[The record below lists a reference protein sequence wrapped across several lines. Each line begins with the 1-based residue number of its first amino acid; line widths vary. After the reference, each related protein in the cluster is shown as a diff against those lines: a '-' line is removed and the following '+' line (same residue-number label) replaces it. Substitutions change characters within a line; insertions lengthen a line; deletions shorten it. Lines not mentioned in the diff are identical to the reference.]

1 MGVGSWKTII
11 TPLNKKKDPIV
22 RATKSS
28 FLVAIHAAIV
38 SPIMLPAACARK
50 GIMKCLNWNK
60 SLVCSRDL
68 IEELTAYFRLEMM
81 VVLIEIISI
90 FAILPIKATAKI
102 GKKIKYNLFHSTISI
117 NSLM

>member
-1 MGVGSWKTII
+1 MGVGSLKTII
-11 TPLNKKKDPIV
+11 TPLNKKKEPIV

-60 SLVCSRDL
+60 CIVCSRDL
-68 IEELTAYFRLEMM
+68 IEELSALLGRGMM
-81 VVLIEIISI
+81 VVLKEMISI
-90 FAILPIKATAKI
+90 LATLPIKATSK
-102 GKKIKYNLFHSTISI
+102 NR
-117 NSLM
+117 

>member
-38 SPIMLPAACARK
+38 SPIMLPAACASK

-68 IEELTAYFRLEMM
+68 IVELSSYFWFVMM
-81 VVLIEIISI
+81 VVQIEIISI
-90 FAILPIKATAKI
+90 IATLPIKATAKI
-102 GKKIKYNLFHSTISI
+102 G
-117 NSLM
+117 